1 MRRPLAGRRKA
12 TVEDSKRPL
21 IGNQPTASNQES
33 TEQLEAMIAGYSRY
47 GAFAE
52 GRKAR
57 VKALMERHSAKKW
70 SPAKKARMA
79 RRYFTAA
86 QGAEEAAGQVAL
98 LRDRL
103 AQLAAA

>member
-1 MRRPLAGRRKA
+1 MEDNASPL
-12 TVEDSKRPL
+12 SS
-21 IGNQPTASNQES
+21 ASQAVP
-33 TEQLEAMIAGYSRY
+33 TEQIEAMIAGYARY

-52 GRKAR
+52 GRKQRLAD
-57 VKALMERHSAKKW
+57 LMSRHSAKRW

-79 RRYFTAA
+79 RRYFTAG

-103 AQLAAA
+103 AQLAAS